1 MLLRSLNYCHVYPL
15 WDTTEMK
22 KGLHFSFKHLSIK
35 LYFTCTEEKKIK
47 GILSLEKDGLTH
59 ISREDFPIDLHVE
72 KACLLV
78 EKHEAVSYWSLILS
92 SALGRWRPGG
102 VPSGGPFV
110 GELTKRKEKEPLR
123 EDSRPARCFPPSSLV
138 TGLCFSHS
146 SPMHNESL
154 NVGVRE
160 SVPRQVD
167 KKSGGP
173 QGREGSRILKEEER
187 TNFFSSTFLR
197 IM

>member
-1 MLLRSLNYCHVYPL
+1 MFILSETLLRWKRDYIFLSNTWVSNCTLHVL
-15 WDTTEMK
+15 K
-22 KGLHFSFKHLSIK
+22 K
-35 LYFTCTEEKKIK
+35 KKIK
-47 GILSLEKDGLTH
+47 GISSVEKDGLTH
-59 ISREDFPIDLHVE
+59 ISREDLPIDLHVE
-72 KACLLV
+72 EACLLV

-92 SALGRWRPGG
+92 SALGRWCPGG
-102 VPSGGPFV
+102 VPSGGPLV

-123 EDSRPARCFPPSSLV
+123 EDSRPARCSPPSSLV

-146 SPMHNESL
+146 SPVRNESL
-154 NVGVRE
+154 NVGVRQ
-160 SVPRQVD
+160 SIPRQVD